1 MMCEDKATLNT
12 VLAQEWELFGQ
23 ERKLFEQ
30 LQVAQQM
37 NDLTRQATTMFNI
50 ACQINI
56 YAERKDYLNRA
67 LKLWDIVGDTE

>member
-1 MMCEDKATLNT
+1 
-12 VLAQEWELFGQ
+12 
-23 ERKLFEQ
+23 
-30 LQVAQQM
+30 M

-67 LKLWDIVGDTE
+67 LKLWDIVGDTD